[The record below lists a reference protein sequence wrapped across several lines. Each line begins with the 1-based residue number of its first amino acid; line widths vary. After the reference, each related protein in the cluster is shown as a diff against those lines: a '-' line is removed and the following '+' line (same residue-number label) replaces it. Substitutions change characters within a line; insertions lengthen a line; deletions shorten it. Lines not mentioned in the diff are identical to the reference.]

1 MQISDMVS
9 SSEKNYK
16 TFIGYK
22 DNDQKIKPFCIMLPK
37 MTAYVKSYD
46 GETLQRMTNY

>member
-1 MQISDMVS
+1 MVS

-22 DNDQKIKPFCIMLPK
+22 DNDQKIKPICIMLPK